1 MRLRFPLHGKVL
13 FWFFVNVTLVA
24 ALAYGFARLQFRMGM
39 EWLLSGQTTQRI
51 EAMSG
56 LISADLRERPVKRWD
71 EVLERYRAANGVTFA
86 IFRNDARQVAG
97 PALNP
102 PATVLEKLRDRRG
115 PPPRNPPP
123 RNQPR
128 EDGPRERRNPPG
140 GPPGPIGGPPG
151 NPPAGAQGAGPPA
164 RFMYFLRGGE
174 PAKYWAGIHVNL
186 VHDDPADPRPVTV
199 VIVAD
204 TITGGGLF
212 FDPGP
217 WLWFVAAALGVSALV
232 WLPIVGGITRA
243 IRRVNTAAR
252 TIAEGR
258 FDVRVPERRRDE
270 LGELGASVNTM
281 AAQLGEYVGHQ
292 RRLTADVAHE
302 LCSPIARMQRALGIV
317 EQRAAPEQA
326 GYIEKLDRELQHMA
340 RLVEEVLSFSKAATL
355 PERVEPEE
363 FALGELVADAVSREA
378 ADARVEIQVPAEL
391 RLRTIREALDRA
403 LSNVLRNAVRY
414 AAHAGPIEIRSEGT
428 GEAIGIT
435 VRDHGPGLPPDALE
449 KIFEPFY
456 RPEAARQRTTGGA
469 GLGLAIVKRCIEACG
484 GSVAATNCT
493 PAGLQVKI
501 TLPQNRGGARTAP
514 K

>member
-1 MRLRFPLHGKVL
+1 MRIRLPLYGKVL
-13 FWFFVNVTLVA
+13 FWFFVNLALVA
-24 ALAYGFARLQFRMGM
+24 ALSYGFARMQFRVGM
-39 EWLLSGQTTQRI
+39 EWLLAGPATQRI

-56 LISADLRERPVKRWD
+56 LINADLRERPANRWN
-71 EVLERYRAANGVTFA
+71 EVLDRYCAANGVTFA
-86 IFRNDARQVAG
+86 IFRNDGRQVAG

-102 PATVLEKLRDRRG
+102 PAEVLEKLRDRRG
-115 PPPRNPPP
+115 PPPRNPRPEDSP
-123 RNQPR
+123 RQDASG
-128 EDGPRERRNPPG
+128 EKRNPPG
-140 GPPGPIGGPPG
+140 
-151 NPPAGAQGAGPPA
+151 QGPPA
-164 RFMYFLRGGE
+164 RFMYFLRAGE

-186 VHDDPADPRPVTV
+186 VHDDPVDPRPVTV
-199 VIVAD
+199 LIVSD

-212 FDPGP
+212 FDPRP
-217 WLWFVAAALGVSALV
+217 WLWLIAAAFAVSALV

-258 FDVRVPERRRDE
+258 FDVRVPAQRRDE

-317 EQRAAPEQA
+317 EQRAVPEQA
-326 GYIEKLDRELQHMA
+326 GCIEKLDRELQHMA

-378 ADARVEIQVPAEL
+378 ADARVEVHVPAEL

-403 LSNVLRNAVRY
+403 LANILRNAVRY
-414 AAHAGPIEIRSEGT
+414 AVHAGPIEIRAQSIADVIE
-428 GEAIGIT
+428 II
-435 VRDHGPGLPPDALE
+435 VRDHGPGVPADALE
-449 KIFEPFY
+449 KIFDPFY

-484 GSVAATNCT
+484 GSVVATNCT
-493 PAGLQVKI
+493 PAGFQVKI
-501 TLPQNRGGARTAP
+501 TLTQNHGCARTAP
-514 K
+514 T